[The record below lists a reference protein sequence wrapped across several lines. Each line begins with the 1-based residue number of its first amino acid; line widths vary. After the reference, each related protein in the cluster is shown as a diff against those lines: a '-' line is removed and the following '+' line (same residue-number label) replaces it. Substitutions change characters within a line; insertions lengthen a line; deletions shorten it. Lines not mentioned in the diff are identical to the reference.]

1 MVSLT
6 NHSVKQASYMP
17 LMLVNACERPVPWR
31 WYYVSQ
37 IHSNIPLM
45 WRWIQRSFHMKV
57 NPCAYKVHFHARRML
72 YNIKMVLQSKLPTTT
87 TKPKANYTTC
97 LGVILWLNL
106 SAYKRNH
113 HINLI
118 KKKLGAS
125 IIMWH
130 LNK

>member
-31 WYYVSQ
+31 WYYMY
-37 IHSNIPLM
+37 HSNIPLM

-57 NPCAYKVHFHARRML
+57 NPCGYKVHFHARRML

-87 TKPKANYTTC
+87 TKPKVNYTTC

-118 KKKLGAS
+118 IKKLGAS
-125 IIMWH
+125 IITWH